1 MRDARRG
8 VAWRMPEA
16 GRIDEI
22 EPILQVAR
30 RHANLYVL
38 GGVAE
43 DHAPSAELVVDRQL
57 PDTPERSTR
66 VGLPEARQS
75 LKVSSRALQYRTSN
89 SPESL
94 TSTGRSSRCP
104 DSTIVESLS
113 ITLPPLVLLRKSRR
127 PLPRYPEIIARG
139 DDTAIGL
146 LR

>member
-30 RHANLYVL
+30 RRANLYVL

-57 PDTPERSTR
+57 PDTPEIHEHYPGEVDEGRPPRSQAISQGILEGTPVSDVELPGELDKYGPVVALCRFEYRR
-66 VGLPEARQS
+66 V
-75 LKVSSRALQYRTSN
+75 ALYHATSVG
-89 SPESL
+89 P
-94 TSTGRSSRCP
+94 
-104 DSTIVESLS
+104 V
-113 ITLPPLVLLRKSRR
+113 
-127 PLPRYPEIIARG
+127 A
-139 DDTAIGL
+139 
-146 LR
+146 